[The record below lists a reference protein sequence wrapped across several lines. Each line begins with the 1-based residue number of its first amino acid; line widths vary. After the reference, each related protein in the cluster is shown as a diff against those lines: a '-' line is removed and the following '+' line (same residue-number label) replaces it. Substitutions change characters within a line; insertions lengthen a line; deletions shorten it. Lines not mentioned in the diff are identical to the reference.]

1 MPHAR
6 NEGFVGR
13 ARLLEEIRRA
23 LRPDA
28 DAARTVALTQVQ
40 AVHGLGG
47 IGKTQLA
54 IEFVHAQKAEFDAI
68 FWVLADTPARLA
80 SDFADLARELG
91 LPEATQTADVNEQA
105 RAVSR
110 WLESPASG
118 LALGTY
124 LDQFRER
131 RAELLRRGDP
141 PEGDA
146 LTVFATLDGGE
157 GVGTNGPRPIPM
169 RITRGRSTRRGRP
182 AAGGD
187 AGAPSGAYAG

>member
-13 ARLLEEIRRA
+13 ARLLDEIRRA

-54 IEFVHAQKAEFDAI
+54 IEFVHAQKAEFDAVL
-68 FWVLADTPARLA
+68 WVLADTPARLA

-91 LPEATQTADVNEQA
+91 LPEATRTADVNEQA
-105 RAVSR
+105 RASAAGWSRPPSGR
-110 WLESPASG
+110 WLLVFDNADEP
-118 LALGTY
+118 
-124 LDQFRER
+124 
-131 RAELLRRGDP
+131 
-141 PEGDA
+141 DA
-146 LTVFATLDGGE
+146 LRDYL
-157 GVGTNGPRPIPM
+157 P
-169 RITRGRSTRRGRP
+169 TR
-182 AAGGD
+182 
-187 AGAPSGAYAG
+187 PSGSC